1 MIVDKIDKDAD
12 GFVSREELKDWIQYT
27 QKRYITD
34 DVERQW
40 KAHNPE
46 NKDKL
51 SWEEYKKM
59 VYGFMDGK
67 KTVISDD
74 KIFPGNRVWQ
84 FDVDVRCSGECACLH
99 HQELMLYLRR
109 SCTFFCERSR
119 CSKVIDVEVLEDPYS
134 LF

>member
-1 MIVDKIDKDAD
+1 MGASSKVWSKRMGGKKIIPRYISVVYIFRLIVDKIDKDGD

-46 NKDKL
+46 NKEKL
-51 SWEEYKKM
+51 SWEEYKRM

-67 KTVISDD
+67 KTVITDD
-74 KIFPGNRVWQ
+74 KIFLGDQAWQ
-84 FDVDVRCSGECACLH
+84 FDVDV
-99 HQELMLYLRR
+99 
-109 SCTFFCERSR
+109 
-119 CSKVIDVEVLEDPYS
+119 
-134 LF
+134 